1 MSISIYTYGNPYEIN
16 TEPYWESI
24 KNSAHFCVSQT
35 MVNGL
40 HETFEDLQK
49 GQLATVDV
57 LVKQLYPSW
66 NDTKTYIEQYAAV
79 SEVIKNADLKYDETR
94 NNKIKKS
101 LKFSRKDVLDCVRLL
116 FEMGI
121 EVDNINTK
129 LISFEQQL
137 LVATYR
143 KIKTTNIIEKFKF
156 DDELRKSASIE
167 EYLNNAIRS
176 ALMKKAKSEEIEYIE
191 NINLDTIVI
200 HGIHQFTPTILS
212 AIEILQKYKRVV
224 LMFNYQEQY
233 KEVYQTWVD
242 IYSCFDVRIMSPT
255 NDGFKPSA
263 YLIDSYPGNKLAD
276 DLGRIVNGH
285 SVATSTTNDITI
297 IEFDNVTEFSA
308 YIANIYED
316 AYRKYDRAGSPKNRS
331 ILSYMS
337 EHFYSANNDVNEILK
352 IYFPDQFGERHFLAY
367 PIGHFFMAII
377 NLWDSE
383 NKEIVINNMDDIAE
397 CLCSEAL
404 PITDISRIL
413 STFKSTKIY
422 FSHKNTFKEII
433 GQLKNLKRDIHKIN
447 KSENLL
453 KTKLNRLCYF
463 NVSEEDVGELI
474 HAMTLLNKCV
484 ELFCEEFEEN
494 DNQFKKFYE
503 NVRHYIENQILPSIE
518 VESEF
523 RDLIERLL
531 DRLSDSEE
539 LTVDG
544 DYDCLK
550 ETIHYYLKQRKS
562 DEDAARWIVRDFQQI
577 DGDILMSMKQAE
589 WADSPTYHFA
599 CVSDSDMNVKKD
611 ELFPWPLDMDFFEK
625 ACEPLDWKYYVFVT
639 SRREYKHF
647 KRYALIYGLE
657 FNRCKVKISYVKTD
671 GENENELY
679 YLLKMLNKKIE
690 PYDIDPTHVTTKNVV
705 IKKNYGHNQYSF
717 NNYDVF
723 KKRICPYRFALDSI
737 LGNGTVYQD
746 EFLINKYYEI
756 LVINDARR
764 ILSGAKAFATESII
778 DTAIDTALG
787 TYARY
792 FPFIGDFETKKIDI
806 KSNAKNYLKE
816 QVLENGKKN
825 RFEPLTPRDYEHMNL
840 REEFVYLKITDDY
853 EKNILQDKF
862 APVTDTDVKILLSNE
877 FLLNEE
883 YEKIKDEWCKWCS
896 NKNICLEQNKA
907 VETQ

>member
-49 GQLATVDV
+49 GQLATIDT
-57 LVKQLYPSW
+57 LVKQIYPSW
-66 NDTKTYIEQYAAV
+66 NDTNTYIEQYAAI
-79 SEVIKNADLKYDETR
+79 SEIIKGADLKFDEVK
-94 NNKIKKS
+94 NNRIKKS
-101 LKFSRKDVLDCVRLL
+101 LKFSRKEILDCVRLL
-116 FEMGI
+116 FEMGV
-121 EVDNINTK
+121 EVDNINIK

-137 LVATYR
+137 LMATYR
-143 KIKTTNIIEKFKF
+143 KIKTTDAIEKFNF
-156 DDELRKSASIE
+156 DGELKGAASIE
-167 EYLNNAIRS
+167 EYLNNAIRT
-176 ALMKKAKSEEIEYIE
+176 ALMKNAYSEEVECIKKL
-191 NINLDTIVI
+191 NLDTIVI
-200 HGIHQFTPTILS
+200 HGVHQFTPGILS

-224 LMFNYQEQY
+224 LMFNFQEQY
-233 KEVYQTWVD
+233 KEIYQTWVD

-263 YLIDSYPGNKLAD
+263 YLIDSYAGNKLAD
-276 DLGRIVNGH
+276 DLGRIVSGQN
-285 SVATSTTNDITI
+285 VAISNTNDISI
-297 IEFDNVTEFSA
+297 IEFDNITEFSA
-308 YIANIYED
+308 YIANIYEE
-316 AYRKYDRAGSPKNRS
+316 AYRKYIKANSPSHRS

-337 EHFYSANNDVNEILK
+337 EHFYSANNDVNDILK
-352 IYFPDQFGERHFLAY
+352 IYFPEQFGERHFLAY
-367 PIGHFFMAII
+367 PIGHFFMSVV
-377 NLWDSE
+377 NFWDSE
-383 NKEIVINNMDDIAE
+383 KKEIIINNMDDIAE

-404 PITDISRIL
+404 PISDISRVL
-413 STFKSTKIY
+413 STFKSTRIY
-422 FSHKNTFKEII
+422 FSHKNTFKDII
-433 GQLKNLKRDIHKIN
+433 SQLKNLRRDINKVN
-447 KSENLL
+447 KSEGQL

-463 NVSEEDVGELI
+463 NVAEEDVSELI
-474 HAMTLLNKCV
+474 EAMALLNKCV

-503 NVRHYIENQILPSIE
+503 NIRHYIENQILPATE

-562 DEDAARWIVRDFQQI
+562 EEDSAKWIVRDFQQI

-589 WADSPTYHFA
+589 LKDSPTYHFA
-599 CVSDSDMNVKKD
+599 CVSDNDMNAKRD
-611 ELFPWPLDMDFFEK
+611 ELFPWPLDMNFFEK
-625 ACEPLDWKYYVFVT
+625 ACEPLDWKYYVYVT
-639 SRREYKHF
+639 SKKEYKHF

-657 FNRCKVKISYVKTD
+657 FNRCKVKLSYVKTD

-679 YLLKMLNKKIE
+679 YLLKMLNKKTE
-690 PYDIDPTHVTTKNVV
+690 PYDVDSTHVTPQKIAV
-705 IKKNYGHNQYSF
+705 IKNYGPNQKSF
-717 NNYDVF
+717 KDYDVF
-723 KKRICPYRFALDSI
+723 KKRICSYRFALDSI

-746 EFLINKYYEI
+746 DFLINKYYEI
-756 LVINDARR
+756 LVINEARR
-764 ILSGAKAFATESII
+764 ILSGSAAFATDSII
-778 DTAIDTALG
+778 DAAIDTALSS
-787 TYARY
+787 YARY
-792 FPFIGDFETKKIDI
+792 FPFIDGYETKKIDI

-825 RFEPLTPRDYEHMNL
+825 RFTALTPNDYEHMNR
-840 REEFVYLKITDDY
+840 REEFIYLKITDDY
-853 EKNILQDKF
+853 ENNILQDKF
-862 APVTDTDVKILLSNE
+862 APVTQTDINILLSNE
-877 FLLNEE
+877 FLLKEE
-883 YEKIKDEWCKWCS
+883 YEKIKDGWCKWCS

-907 VETQ
+907 VEAQ